1 MQSPTESL
9 TITSFA
15 SISWTRSLPCSLLE
29 DSQSPVC
36 SESVWAPSWLLL
48 ACQGLQLQLLPEHA
62 AWCGQGLPE
71 RKESLTKAHH
81 IHLTCIVP
89 IVFSKASFKSP
100 PVLAS
105 QAVLKAVNKSPV
117 PTKAAANFGMRTC
130 KTGRVESSTYKLDQ
144 PLLQFSCHPWHGW
157 PAPPGGCRYPALCW
171 TGSLWTLPCCE

>member
-1 MQSPTESL
+1 MLNWYAITHWKPDYHFFCIYLLNKISALLPAGGFSISCLLWISLSSIMAAVGLSRPAAAAAAWACCMVRARTAWKKRVSDQSPYT
-9 TITSFA
+9 
-15 SISWTRSLPCSLLE
+15 
-29 DSQSPVC
+29 
-36 SESVWAPSWLLL
+36 
-48 ACQGLQLQLLPEHA
+48 H
-62 AWCGQGLPE
+62 
-71 RKESLTKAHH
+71 HH
-81 IHLTCIVP
+81 IHFTCIVP

-157 PAPPGGCRYPALCW
+157 PAPLGGCRYPDLC
-171 TGSLWTLPCCE
+171 